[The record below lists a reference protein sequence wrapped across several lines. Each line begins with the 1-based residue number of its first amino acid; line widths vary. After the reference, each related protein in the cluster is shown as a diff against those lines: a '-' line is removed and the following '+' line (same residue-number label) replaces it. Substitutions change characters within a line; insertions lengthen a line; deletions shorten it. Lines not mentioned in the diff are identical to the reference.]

1 MKTLRPSPSQ
11 AEGKATL
18 GFASQDSLD
27 PKEGWGSMLTPVEVL
42 CSEVGPGDNP
52 HPLLTSKDK
61 EFSWSYHKFISMCLQ
76 PLFLEDRFGKKI
88 LTLHLLFCQLRS
100 EDNWIFLS
108 LITLLR

>member
-1 MKTLRPSPSQ
+1 MGKHAHSCGDALLRGEPRGQ
-11 AEGKATL
+11 APPTT
-18 GFASQDSLD
+18 D
-27 PKEGWGSMLTPVEVL
+27 
-42 CSEVGPGDNP
+42 
-52 HPLLTSKDK
+52 SKDK

-88 LTLHLLFCQLRS
+88 LMLHLLFCQLRS